1 MRNKMIAQGN
11 YFVRKHGQP
20 DAEGKYSMTLEVFKN
35 WLDHYPFIRAI
46 ISESMMP
53 RVWTL
58 QRIVAV
64 RPFDKEFMID
74 TNP

>member
-1 MRNKMIAQGN
+1 M
-11 YFVRKHGQP
+11 
-20 DAEGKYSMTLEVFKN
+20 SMEIFRN

-74 TNP
+74 TNPQITSQSTFTTQVQESEFGDFKRNQT